1 MPALVSEPVPLL
13 MSELMVRLLVASPV
27 PLVVTMT
34 SLLLAPSWVP
44 PEINPLKGVPTVPP
58 LLSKRIPPEVTVKI
72 PFRPTVVMPEV
83 PTILREFRV
92 WPAAAKFRVP
102 VVRT

>member
-1 MPALVSEPVPLL
+1 MVSEPVPLL

-34 SLLLAPSWVP
+34 SLSAAPSWVP
-44 PEINPLKGVPTVPP
+44 PEITPLKGVPTVPP
-58 LLSKRIPPEVTVKI
+58 ELSKRIPNEETVKI

-83 PTILREFRV
+83 PTILREFRL